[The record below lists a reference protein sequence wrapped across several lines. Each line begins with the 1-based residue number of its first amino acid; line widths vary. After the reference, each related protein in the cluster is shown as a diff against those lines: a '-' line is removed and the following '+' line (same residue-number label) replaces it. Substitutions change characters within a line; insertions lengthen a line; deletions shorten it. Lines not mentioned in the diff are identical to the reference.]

1 VKLGRLPD
9 GKCWGAYR
17 FCAYLS
23 GHVSLDGTERNFEL
37 VNVDRRITF
46 ARPGTDE
53 KPVEVLGIDLTGGG
67 KIDPSP
73 DGGEIFAAGAAACF
87 EAEW

>member
-1 VKLGRLPD
+1 
-9 GKCWGAYR
+9 
-17 FCAYLS
+17 
-23 GHVSLDGTERNFEL
+23 VSLDGTERNFEL